1 MVAFWPAEATRDAP
15 PALRRRRPAATSMRL
30 GLDDECWLFVNPVAL
45 GAGTPLSATSAIRLE
60 LSLVEARTFADAV
73 VLLRYARP

>member
-1 MVAFWPAEATRDAP
+1 
-15 PALRRRRPAATSMRL
+15 MRL